1 MNRSLENRWLICLLL
16 FCFYATL
23 QACTPPKKNASEEKV
38 GMHIDTVLDFVVE
51 YPMSWHKERRLTYGS
66 TDGEVR
72 WTHPEHPATLLLI
85 RSYAKSSMN
94 TKLAEQVEQA
104 LQGYT
109 GWRASKEEKLTIPA
123 GDAWHITGQTTHND
137 VNIYLILH
145 TGRNY
150 LIALT
155 TPQGSIDEY
164 QDLMGRV
171 LPSFQVMSQ

>member
-1 MNRSLENRWLICLLL
+1 
-16 FCFYATL
+16 
-23 QACTPPKKNASEEKV
+23 
-38 GMHIDTVLDFVVE
+38 MHIDTVLDFVVE
-51 YPMSWHKERRLTYGS
+51 YPLSWHKERRLTYGS

-85 RSYAKSSMN
+85 KSSAKKPSV
-94 TKLAEQVEQA
+94 TSLAEQVEEA

-109 GWRASKEEKLTIPA
+109 GWRISKEEKLTIPA

-145 TGRNY
+145 SERNY

-155 TPQGSIDEY
+155 TSQGSIDVY
-164 QDLMGRV
+164 QGLMGRV
-171 LPSFQVMSQ
+171 LPSFQIMTQ